1 MQIAEG
7 FTPAPASKVA
17 FNPILM
23 APPTNLDTIFTTLKR
38 SKEAVNA
45 LGFPHVPVFF
55 DMGLLT
61 KALEIVWASPTEL
74 QGVIPCD
81 GGMHLLMA
89 VFAGIGHLY
98 GDVGLL
104 HLLHESGVY
113 ALGTVH
119 QILTGKDFD
128 RALRALRLVD
138 EVLHQIFLTKFQE
151 WCIEKNKAFNKE
163 ADEAVKNIVNAC
175 ERNTDNALHTVVEE
189 NINAI
194 MKHMEH
200 LPKEFRSEG
209 RAASTLFQLWDDFL
223 QRVML
228 PVKIFTSATRNGD
241 WKAYHAA
248 KNVMLPLLFA
258 AIRTTYA
265 RYMPVVQLAMNRLPQ
280 DIQEAFEMRAC
291 LPQGSRTAFLILFGW
306 ITHWKPQKTRH

>member
-1 MQIAEG
+1 M
-7 FTPAPASKVA
+7 
-17 FNPILM
+17 
-23 APPTNLDTIFTTLKR
+23 
-38 SKEAVNA
+38 
-45 LGFPHVPVFF
+45 
-55 DMGLLT
+55 
-61 KALEIVWASPTEL
+61 
-74 QGVIPCD
+74 
-81 GGMHLLMA
+81 
-89 VFAGIGHLY
+89 
-98 GDVGLL
+98 
-104 HLLHESGVY
+104 
-113 ALGTVH
+113 
-119 QILTGKDFD
+119 
-128 RALRALRLVD
+128 D

-200 LPKEFRSEG
+200 LLKEFRSEG
-209 RAASTLFQLWDDFL
+209 RATSPLFQLWDDFL

-258 AIRTTYA
+258 ADRTTYA
-265 RYMPVVQLAMNRLPQ
+265 RYML
-280 DIQEAFEMRAC
+280 
-291 LPQGSRTAFLILFGW
+291 LFNLS
-306 ITHWKPQKTRH
+306 